1 LSACSIDSA
10 VSDALELRP
19 AADRLDAVESLLADA
34 GLPTEDVR
42 AKPDCFRVAVVDGTT
57 VGVGGV
63 EPLGTDG
70 LLRSVVVSPAE
81 RGRGYGTA
89 LVAALE
95 DDAREQ
101 GIETLYLLT
110 TTAAEFF
117 AGLGYER
124 IDRESVPVR
133 VRTTTQFAQ
142 LCPASATAMRTEL

>member
-1 LSACSIDSA
+1 M
-10 VSDALELRP
+10 SDPLCLRP

-34 GLPTEDVR
+34 GLPTEDVQQK
-42 AKPDCFRVAVVDGTT
+42 ADCFRIAVVVGTT

-63 EPLGTDG
+63 EPLGADG
-70 LLRSVVVSPAE
+70 LLRSVAVSPAE

-95 DDAREQ
+95 DGAREQ

-110 TTAAEFF
+110 TTAAAFF

-124 IDRESVPVR
+124 VDREAVPAHVR
-133 VRTTTQFAQ
+133 ATTQFTA